1 FKKDQ
6 VVYVSSAAGPVG
18 SFLAIWAKRE
28 GAYVIGSAGSDE
40 KVQYL
45 LKELGV
51 DAAFNYKTQDIRVE
65 LTKYAKDGLDIYFDL
80 VGGEQLD
87 VSLEHA
93 KAGGQIVALGNISES
108 DAKVPYTAK
117 NLGLIIRKA
126 LTINGFTAY
135 HHLDKYPL
143 LWQKVGPLVEN
154 GELPAQKETVIKGL
168 ENAPQAFVDYLDG
181 KYYGK
186 VYVEVA
192 TL

>member
-1 FKKDQ
+1 TLVKFKKDQ

-18 SFLAIWAKRE
+18 SFLAIWAKRA

-45 LKELGV
+45 LKEVGV

-80 VGGEQLD
+80 VGGEQLH
-87 VSLEHA
+87 VSIEHA
-93 KAGGQIVALGNISES
+93 KVRGQIIAIGNISEL
-108 DAKVPYTAK
+108 DAKVPYTLK
-117 NLGLIIRKA
+117 NWDLTVRKA
-126 LTINGFTAY
+126 LTINGFTVY
-135 HHLDKYPL
+135 HHFDKYPL

-154 GELPAQKETVIKGL
+154 GEFPTQKETLIKGL
-168 ENAPQAFVDYLDG
+168 ENTPQAFVDYLDG

-186 VYVEVA
+186 
-192 TL
+192 